1 MNATD
6 LEKKAEKALIFLHEG
21 AMEHAEARANS
32 DYMAD
37 WVKAERARIM
47 SLFVGMS
54 NAAAEAEAL
63 RHPAYLEALQAK
75 KQADELWYTAQFKR
89 GAAESILSAWQT
101 CSANERRSI

>member
-1 MNATD
+1 MNASD
-6 LEKKAEKALIFLHEG
+6 LEPKADKALQFLHEK
-21 AMEHAEARANS
+21 AMEHAQARANS

-75 KQADELWYTAQFKR
+75 KTADELWYVAQFKR
-89 GAAESILSAWQT
+89 GAAEAILSAWQT
-101 CSANERRSI
+101 CSANERRSM

>member
-6 LEKKAEKALIFLHEG
+6 LENRAERALLYLHEG
-21 AMEHAEARANS
+21 SLEHAQARANS

-89 GAAESILSAWQT
+89 GAAEAILDCWRTA
-101 CSANERRSI
+101 CSNARANV